1 MKANITPVSVFPST
15 AQKLY
20 INNVFVNL
28 GESVSFQWWLQDLD
42 DKPLTT
48 GTINISGSDYLLWND
63 DNYLYNYTATQ
74 IGVSII
80 SMES

>member
-1 MKANITPVSVFPST
+1 MKANINPVSVFPST

-28 GESVSFQWWLQDLD
+28 GESVSFQWWLQDVD

-48 GTINISGSDYLLWND
+48 GTINISGSDYNLWND
-63 DNYLYNYTATQ
+63 DNYLYIYTANK
-74 IGVSII
+74 IGVII
-80 SMES
+80 TTMTI